1 MTQRNPMNKRYQQ
14 EEKKGSTRKSAAS
27 AKPAMQAS
35 ASVRTPGSKAP
46 KTRYQRAKNRAI
58 AKEQKDE
65 RTRANSKAAKS
76 KYFVPDTPEYRKW
89 RKWWWISIIAALVLT
104 TLSFAG
110 SVISPDN
117 PTFTYVTLGAGYVVL
132 FIAIWIDLGKVRK
145 IRKSYRT
152 EKVVDRSKAATRA
165 RKEERA
171 KERAHAEE
179 IHELA
184 QQGRKE
190 AAEKKEKRKAKR
202 EKMFGSRKKKS
213 DTDTIDK

>member
-1 MTQRNPMNKRYQQ
+1 MTQRNPMNERYQQ
-14 EEKKGSTRKSAAS
+14 RDEKRKGSTRKSAAS
-27 AKPAMQAS
+27 AKPVMQAG
-35 ASVRTPGSKAP
+35 ASVHIPGKGKAP
-46 KTRYQRAKNRAI
+46 RSRFQRAKNRAI
-58 AKEQKDE
+58 ANDPKA
-65 RTRANSKAAKS
+65 RANSRAAKS

-89 RKWWWISIIAALVLT
+89 RKYWWISIIAALILT

-117 PTFTYVTLGAGYVVL
+117 PTFTYVTLGAGYVIL

-145 IRKSYRT
+145 IRKGYRESRVT
-152 EKVVDRSKAATRA
+152 DLSKAATRA

-184 QQGRKE
+184 EQGRKE
-190 AAEKKEKRKAKR
+190 AAEKKAARQERRAR
-202 EKMFGSRKKKS
+202 IFGRGKKNGS
-213 DTDTIDK
+213 DDTK